1 MSKSLAAYLAMVAA
15 FAISRP
21 ALAQDSAA
29 PKNLRQEVGSLSR
42 AEIVPV
48 EYRFSRA
55 ASDPMPNR
63 RLVDDIGLDQ
73 HLNEQVPLDL
83 EFTDEHGQR
92 VRLGEY
98 FHDKPVIL
106 TCVYFRCPMLCTQV
120 LNGVLKS
127 TNAMSLQM
135 GKDYTVVSISID
147 PRETTEMAAAKK
159 ETYVQSYRRAGAEE
173 GWHFL
178 TGDQQ
183 SIAALTKAVGFRY
196 KYDEPS
202 DQFMHASGIMVLTPE
217 GKLSRYYYGIDYPP
231 RDLRLGLVES
241 SERRIGGPVDQV
253 LLLCFH
259 YDPQTG
265 RYGLVISRVI
275 RIAGIG
281 TLAAMGIFLS
291 RMYFLERR
299 RSAAVAAAKG
309 TV

>member
-1 MSKSLAAYLAMVAA
+1 MSKCFAFLAIVTALAMSCPA
-15 FAISRP
+15 FAE
-21 ALAQDSAA
+21 DSAA
-29 PKNLRQEVGSLSR
+29 RQNPRQGVGSLSR

-48 EYRFSRA
+48 EYRFSRQTP
-55 ASDPMPNR
+55 DPLPNR
-63 RLVDDIGLDQ
+63 NLVDDIGLDQ
-73 HLNEQVPLDL
+73 HLNAQVPLDL

-92 VRLGEY
+92 VRLGDY

-159 ETYVQSYRRAGAEE
+159 ETYVQSYRRPGAEE

-178 TGDQQ
+178 TGNEK
-183 SIAALTKAVGFRY
+183 SVAALTKAVGFRY
-196 KYDEPS
+196 QYDERS

-241 SERRIGGPVDQV
+241 SERRIGSPVDQV

-291 RMYFLERR
+291 RMYILERR

>member
-1 MSKSLAAYLAMVAA
+1 MRESRAFLALVAALAMVHSA
-15 FAISRP
+15 FAR
-21 ALAQDSAA
+21 DSAA
-29 PKNLRQEVGSLSR
+29 NNSASQRV
-42 AEIVPV
+42 EITPV
-48 EYRFSRA
+48 EYRFSRQT
-55 ASDPMPNR
+55 SDPLPNR

-83 EFTDEHGQR
+83 AFTDERGEC
-92 VRLGEY
+92 VRLGDY

-135 GKDYTVVSISID
+135 DKDYTVVSISID

-159 ETYVQSYRRAGAEE
+159 ETYVQSYRRPGAKE

-178 TGDQQ
+178 TGDQKA
-183 SIAALTKAVGFRY
+183 IAALTKAVGFRY

-241 SERRIGGPVDQV
+241 SERRIGSPVDQV

-259 YDPQTG
+259 YDPLTG

-275 RIAGIG
+275 QIAGIG
-281 TLAAMGIFLS
+281 TLAAMGIFLT

-299 RSAAVAAAKG
+299 RSAALAASAAKG
-309 TV
+309 SV